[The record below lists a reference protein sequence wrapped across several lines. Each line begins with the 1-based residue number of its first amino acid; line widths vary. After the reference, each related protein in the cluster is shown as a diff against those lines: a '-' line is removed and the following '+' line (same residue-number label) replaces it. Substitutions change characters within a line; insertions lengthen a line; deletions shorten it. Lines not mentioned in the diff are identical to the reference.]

1 MAKIKISSILEE
13 KGSTI
18 HSITPQASVFEALTL
33 MAEVNVGALVVMEND
48 RIAGIISER
57 DYARKVVL
65 AGKTSLETKVS
76 DIMSSNVIS
85 TSPEQTVD
93 DAMAVMT
100 NSGIRHLPVVQQ
112 DQLIGLVSIGDLV
125 KAVISSQQIIIQ
137 QLESYIKG

>member
-85 TSPEQTVD
+85 TTPEQTVD

-125 KAVISSQQIIIQ
+125 KAVISSQKIIIE

>member
-76 DIMSSNVIS
+76 DIMSSNVIT

-100 NSGIRHLPVVQQ
+100 NSGIRHLPVVEQ

-125 KAVISSQQIIIQ
+125 KAVISSQQIIIE

>member
-85 TSPEQTVD
+85 TTPEQTVD

-100 NSGIRHLPVVQQ
+100 NSGIRHLPVVEQ

-125 KAVISSQQIIIQ
+125 KAVISSQKIIIE

>member
-125 KAVISSQQIIIQ
+125 KAVISSQKIIIE